1 MPIQFRCGACQ
12 QLLGIAKRKAG
23 SVVDCPTCR
32 TKTIVPATA
41 PDTSEPPPPPIPPI
55 RQKPHSI
62 FDKVDVDRLLQKPM
76 KPELVEE
83 NDSAVAI
90 APPPVRRKMVFT
102 TNLMEDPLINDPL
115 NDPPNDPLEE
125 KLPVKEV
132 KKDTVLED
140 EPKAMQRLGTG
151 DVEPVDDEPF
161 ALSPV
166 PVLTPERPHTSLMW
180 LSLALTTAA
189 IAIAGAF
196 FLGHWVGATRPL
208 F

>member
-41 PDTSEPPPPPIPPI
+41 PDTSEPPPPPVPPI

-62 FDKVDVDRLLQKPM
+62 FDKVDVDRLLQKPL

-83 NDSAVAI
+83 NDSAVAV

-102 TNLMEDPLINDPL
+102 TNLIEDPLIA
-115 NDPPNDPLEE
+115 DPLEE
-125 KLPVKEV
+125 KPAIREV
-132 KKDTVLED
+132 KKDTVLEE
-140 EPKAMQRLGTG
+140 EPKAMQRLGTS

-166 PVLTPERPHTSLMW
+166 PVLTPERPPTSLLW

>member
-32 TKTIVPATA
+32 TKTLVPATS
-41 PDTSEPPPPPIPPI
+41 SEVGTPPPPPSKPI
-55 RQKPHSI
+55 RSQPQSI
-62 FDKVDVDRLLQKPM
+62 FDKVDVDKLLQKPLR
-76 KPELVEE
+76 PELVES
-83 NDSAVAI
+83 DGSAVAV

-102 TNLMEDPLINDPL
+102 TNLMEDPLI
-115 NDPPNDPLEE
+115 E
-125 KLPVKEV
+125 PVQV
-132 KKDTVLED
+132 KKETVVED
-140 EPKAMQRLGTG
+140 EPQALQRLSSE

-166 PVLTPERPHTSLMW
+166 PVLTPHRPNNSTLW
-180 LSLALTTAA
+180 LSLALAAAA

-196 FLGHWVGATRPL
+196 FAGHWVGATRPL